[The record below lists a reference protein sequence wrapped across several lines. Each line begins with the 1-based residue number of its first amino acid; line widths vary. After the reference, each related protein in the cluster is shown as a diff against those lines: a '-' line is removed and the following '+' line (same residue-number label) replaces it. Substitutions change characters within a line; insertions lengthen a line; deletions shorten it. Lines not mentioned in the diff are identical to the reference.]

1 MSAVQP
7 DSGGGNAF
15 WTPHEVHW
23 PSEQMPTSPW
33 GQGSGQT
40 DPSTQADATGATGGW
55 LNPKPW
61 AREARE
67 AREVKIRKRMFM
79 LGQLKGRARW
89 GAAAGLSSVVL
100 LCWSN
105 RSRRLHG
112 PPSCLR
118 GTSRD
123 LTFTGRIQLCTRRK
137 KKRII
142 NDDC

>member
-15 WTPHEVHW
+15 WTPHEVQA

-105 RSRRLHG
+105 RSRRLV
-112 PPSCLR
+112 R
-118 GTSRD
+118 YA
-123 LTFTGRIQLCTRRK
+123 
-137 KKRII
+137 
-142 NDDC
+142 